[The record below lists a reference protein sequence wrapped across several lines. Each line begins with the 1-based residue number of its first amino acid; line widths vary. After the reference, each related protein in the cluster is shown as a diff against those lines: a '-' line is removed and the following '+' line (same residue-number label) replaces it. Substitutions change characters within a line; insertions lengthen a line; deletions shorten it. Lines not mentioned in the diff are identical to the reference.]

1 MTKHKKETKG
11 HGMHPTNPGKDN
23 TTKFDFRCKLY
34 LRNEK
39 VRTLEH
45 GAGRVKYVQ
54 AVNGV
59 EKVVVGF
66 TDHSGKT
73 YEHRYEMSE
82 LYKKDNDFY
91 VKNEQIV
98 QAYKLEVSEIQELI
112 KNGADVNAKDKH
124 GFTALYLLTHR
135 GKPDTKRALEIT
147 KHLIDAGADVNF
159 KDKCGNGILE
169 PVIYPKFV
177 SLLLTAGIIVD
188 HKYTEKL
195 VRNWKA
201 EIEHLKL
208 QMMKKCNK
216 MHAKKFEQSI
226 IDLEKQIEMIETR
239 SI

>member
-11 HGMHPTNPGKDN
+11 TGMHPTNPGKDN

-34 LRNEK
+34 LAGEK
-39 VRTLEH
+39 VQTLEH
-45 GAGRVKYVQ
+45 GAGRVKYVR
-54 AVNGV
+54 AVNDV
-59 EKVVVGF
+59 EIVVVGF
-66 TDHSGKT
+66 TDHSGKS
-73 YEHRYEMSE
+73 YEHRYEMGE
-82 LYKKDNDFY
+82 LYKKNNVFY

-98 QAYKLEVSEIQELI
+98 QAYKLNIEEIQGLI
-112 KNGADVNAKDKH
+112 ENRADVNAKNTN
-124 GFTALYLLTHR
+124 GFTALYLLTYR
-135 GKPDTKRALEIT
+135 GNSDAEESLNKARL
-147 KHLIDAGADVNF
+147 LIEAGADVNF
-159 KDKCGNGILE
+159 KDQRGNGILE
-169 PVIYPKFV
+169 PVRNPKFV

-216 MHAKKFEQSI
+216 MYAKKFEQSI

>member
-1 MTKHKKETKG
+1 M
-11 HGMHPTNPGKDN
+11 
-23 TTKFDFRCKLY
+23 F
-34 LRNEK
+34 
-39 VRTLEH
+39 
-45 GAGRVKYVQ
+45 
-54 AVNGV
+54 
-59 EKVVVGF
+59 
-66 TDHSGKT
+66 
-73 YEHRYEMSE
+73 
-82 LYKKDNDFY
+82 
-91 VKNEQIV
+91 IIII
-98 QAYKLEVSEIQELI
+98 SEIQELI
-112 KNGADVNAKDKH
+112 KNGADVNAKNKQ
-124 GFTALYLLTHR
+124 GCTALYLLTH
-135 GKPDTKRALEIT
+135 KPDTKRALEIT

-216 MHAKKFEQSI
+216 MYAKKFEQSI
-226 IDLEKQIEMIETR
+226 IDLEKQIEMMETR